1 MLQVI
6 VIQTRWNTKR
16 LTKELCKQKS
26 RGSSCEPALSVHDN
40 VNNHQDN
47 TLDHL
52 SDQLVWTY
60 IYIYHMNI
68 TVSCHGVKGPMTTG
82 CYCTI
87 FPFCGGGKKKRP
99 KNKGIL
105 WLGYHRYPSNYKR
118 YERSVSVKWVFLQFS
133 TWSPNNSLPFY
144 GKLIRQSKVTL
155 CPKKVS
161 FKCFEIF
168 PLSELVSTYDKLY
181 IHAKK
186 ISWCRHFKLKV
197 VRMSNNN

>member
-1 MLQVI
+1 MVRHVNRPCPGMTTSIIIKITRVI
-6 VIQTRWNTKR
+6 SIWT
-16 LTKELCKQKS
+16 
-26 RGSSCEPALSVHDN
+26 P
-40 VNNHQDN
+40 
-47 TLDHL
+47 
-52 SDQLVWTY
+52 QLVWTY
-60 IYIYHMNI
+60 IIYIHIYHMNI

-82 CYCTI
+82 RYCTI

-118 YERSVSVKWVFLQFS
+118 YERFVSVKWVFLQFS
-133 TWSPNNSLPFY
+133 TSSPNNSLPFY
-144 GKLIRQSKVTL
+144 GKLLRQSKVTL
-155 CPKKVS
+155 CPKKLS

-181 IHAKK
+181 IYAKK
-186 ISWCRHFKLKV
+186 ISWCRHFKLQF